1 MGNEPAPRP
10 SLWFLNR
17 TIGDSDGK
25 RVESRHSV
33 FRNSNFCRVGNF
45 RLMHDIEEIG
55 SLRCFMIRVN
65 YVLSLDI
72 GAIVFFFF
80 LSPCDVR
87 WNWFDI
93 LFNLIIPTSCVFFY
107 AITYN
112 IRELFTSLVEG
123 KD

>member
-1 MGNEPAPRP
+1 MFYDTCELCVIFGHR
-10 SLWFLNR
+10 
-17 TIGDSDGK
+17 G
-25 RVESRHSV
+25 H
-33 FRNSNFCRVGNF
+33 C
-45 RLMHDIEEIG
+45 
-55 SLRCFMIRVN
+55 
-65 YVLSLDI
+65 
-72 GAIVFFFF
+72 FFFF